1 MPYVTVFDISKQPF
15 EWWWPAIGLA
25 MAAVGIIFIKLVSR
39 WPSHKNAKIIGWVL
53 VAMGII
59 FTIVV
64 YNSVTT
70 A

>member
-1 MPYVTVFDISKQPF
+1 MPSQ
-15 EWWWPAIGLA
+15 
-25 MAAVGIIFIKLVSR
+25 
-39 WPSHKNAKIIGWVL
+39 KNAEIIGWAL

>member
-1 MPYVTVFDISKQPF
+1 
-15 EWWWPAIGLA
+15 

-39 WPSHKNAKIIGWVL
+39 WPSQKNAKIIGWVL